1 MKNKMPRFVVEY
13 ANYQKKTIKNI
24 EGFTTDKKKEIR
36 KQIDRVLQGLERGL
50 ITISETMTYLTT
62 CIRRECD

>member
-13 ANYQKKTIKNI
+13 ANHQKRALRKI
-24 EGFTTDKKKEIR
+24 EGMTIDKRKEIR

-50 ITISETMTYLTT
+50 ITVSEAMTYLVS
-62 CIRRECD
+62 CV